1 MLQLWLGCSGTS
13 CYDISTEA
21 KRVRLVGHSQ
31 PGPAGQFYA
40 CQREDGR
47 MGVRT
52 ASGQRRHSYNAVA
65 GPATALR
72 EVIARRSHIGGSTL
86 VGVSKRV
93 ELLPAILRRRLD
105 SYWYRCLSCKF
116 QLESEVAREMWP
128 MMQARLAS
136 IGGTLGAWLLRAK
149 DHPMGGWV
157 YNNLRYRQ
165 LGDAENGA
173 PGQRVRTAI
182 EVFRKTREE
191 HDARGV
197 MFPTRG
203 RLRTVRREWE
213 VLGSKAAESQRFS
226 VRDIFGK

>member
-1 MLQLWLGCSGTS
+1 
-13 CYDISTEA
+13 
-21 KRVRLVGHSQ
+21 
-31 PGPAGQFYA
+31 
-40 CQREDGR
+40 
-47 MGVRT
+47 
-52 ASGQRRHSYNAVA
+52 
-65 GPATALR
+65 
-72 EVIARRSHIGGSTL
+72 
-86 VGVSKRV
+86 
-93 ELLPAILRRRLD
+93 
-105 SYWYRCLSCKF
+105 
-116 QLESEVAREMWP
+116 
-128 MMQARLAS
+128 
-136 IGGTLGAWLLRAK
+136 
-149 DHPMGGWV
+149 MGGWV
-157 YNNLRYRQ
+157 YDNLRHRQ